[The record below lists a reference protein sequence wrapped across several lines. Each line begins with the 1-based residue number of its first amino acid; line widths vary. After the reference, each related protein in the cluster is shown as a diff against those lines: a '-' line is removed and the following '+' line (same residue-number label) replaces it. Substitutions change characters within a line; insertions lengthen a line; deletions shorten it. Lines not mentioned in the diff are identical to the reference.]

1 MFSAA
6 FPEDPILPKIKSL
19 IANQEQKLICKLH
32 NIYPLEHFQIEWLR
46 GDMILDKQY
55 PDVKFFDIVQNYSS
69 VFKYTPSVDDLGKNI
84 SCKATLKLN
93 LYNQER
99 TTTAECEFWGNAL
112 QLVLKEYS
120 GFNTS

>member
-19 IANQEQKLICKLH
+19 IANQEQELICTLH
-32 NIYPLEHFQIEWLR
+32 NIYPLEHFQIEWIR
-46 GDMILDKQY
+46 GDKILWKDD
-55 PDVKFFDIVQNYSS
+55 PNVKVFDIVQNYSS
-69 VFKYTPSVDDLGKNI
+69 EFKYTPSVDDLGKNI
-84 SCKATLKLN
+84 SCKATLS